1 MKPGKDLRNLKNFT
15 NRQAKQ
21 FRYKLPEDFY
31 EIDLALQVLIHKLDP
46 KRFIENV
53 EKFDARKTVLVID
66 GLTEL
71 YATFDLEDDLKEKI
85 SAGIKKLSK
94 MGATILLTRAVNL
107 DGKQEHKLP
116 CSPVNVIN
124 FITEESFHESFPD
137 EMEKTLSMNAE
148 QTK

>member
-1 MKPGKDLRNLKNFT
+1 MKPRKDLRKLKNFT

-21 FRYKLPEDFY
+21 FRYKQPEDFY

-85 SAGIKKLSK
+85 SAGIKKL
-94 MGATILLTRAVNL
+94 R
-107 DGKQEHKLP
+107 
-116 CSPVNVIN
+116 
-124 FITEESFHESFPD
+124 
-137 EMEKTLSMNAE
+137 
-148 QTK
+148 